1 MDLIPRRGFFRDIFD
16 DLFEW
21 PLISKSFDIM
31 RSDVYEQDNQYVVE
45 MDIPG
50 FKKEDINI
58 DYNNGYL
65 SISAKNEDVVE
76 EDKNYIRRERFY
88 GQYQRSF
95 YVGDIDESQIKASF
109 NNGIL
114 KVVFPKKQLENP
126 NKKKIEI
133 E

>member
-1 MDLIPRRGFFRDIFD
+1 
-16 DLFEW
+16 
-21 PLISKSFDIM
+21 M

-95 YVGDIDESQIKASF
+95 YVGDIDESLIKANF
-109 NNGIL
+109 DEGTL
-114 KVVFPKKQLENP
+114 KVSFPKKQLENA
-126 NKKKIEI
+126 NKKLIEI